1 MLRGRRGSRVRA
13 LEGGPEEEAPPAVA
27 EVPSALLPSLQ
38 QPEATAEQILL
49 RGIFEI
55 GRGSCDVVLSERA
68 LRWRPIVPER
78 LAGDPKLDL
87 LHKEEFIE
95 LKDIFSVKL
104 KRRCSSKHQSG
115 TLLGITLFI
124 CLKKE
129 QNKLKDSTIDLI
141 NLSEDHCDLWF
152 RQFKNILAVT
162 EYEGHALS
170 LLKECELQGFDG
182 FSILLLNFF
191 SSRVVCVGGDGF
203 ANEVAHALLL
213 RAQKNAG
220 VETDYLLTLVRAQLP
235 LGVIPAGST
244 NVLAHSLHGVP
255 HVVTATLHIIM
266 GHIQPV
272 DVCTFSTMGKLLRF
286 GFSAMFGFGG
296 RTLALAEKCRW
307 MSPNQRRDFA
317 IIKALAK
324 LKPEDCEI
332 SFLPFKSTQ
341 DLQERRAQRSPE
353 SDYSEQ
359 WQMIQGQFLNV
370 SIMAIPCLCSVAPR
384 GLAPNTRLNNGSMA
398 LIIVRNTSRPEFI
411 KHLKRYAS
419 VRNQFNFPF
428 VETYT
433 VEEVKVQRKNNM
445 SGHNPEEKN
454 EPHEF
459 VLENSFPWN
468 VDGDLMEV
476 TSEVHVRLHPRLISL
491 YGGGAEAM
499 NDSKVTCSCL

>member
-152 RQFKNILAVT
+152 RQFKNILAGFSNRPKSLKIFLNPQSHKKEATQIYHEKV
-162 EYEGHALS
+162 EP
-170 LLKECELQGFDG
+170 LLKL
-182 FSILLLNFF
+182 
-191 SSRVVCVGGDGF
+191 
-203 ANEVAHALLL
+203 
-213 RAQKNAG
+213 AG
-220 VETDYLLTLVRAQLP
+220 IKTDVTS
-235 LGVIPAGST
+235 ST